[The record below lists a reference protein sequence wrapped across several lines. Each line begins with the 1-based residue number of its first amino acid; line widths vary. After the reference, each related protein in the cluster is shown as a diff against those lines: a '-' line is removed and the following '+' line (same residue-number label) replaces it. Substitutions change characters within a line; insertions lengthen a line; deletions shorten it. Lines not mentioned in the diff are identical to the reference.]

1 MGVLQL
7 LTTGRWESAPGG
19 PVDAAAAPSVSGG
32 LGTYTWDPLMGS
44 VSRTLAMS
52 LPTVGRARDVL
63 AGALSQVPLRAYL
76 FDRIT
81 GTYSQ
86 HPAPP
91 TWLDRPDPDRTRGA
105 LIADVLD
112 DLVFQGQAYL
122 HVRHRDAAGF
132 PDQFRVLPVENLGA
146 TMSADGLTVTAYTWG
161 TLTIP
166 ARDVVRIESV
176 QSAALQHGW
185 GAIETAQRLED
196 AAQRFA
202 STEVPAGWLQQ
213 TGGIPLTPAEQR
225 AMGDTFAKAR
235 HTNTV
240 AVLSEHVTWHESSYD
255 PSRLQLTEARQHA
268 ATDLA
273 RVMNVPAAIVHAPSN
288 DSLTYANA
296 QDQRSDLW
304 TFGLAPIAHAIA
316 STLSGPNV
324 TPRGTVVRFDPSDT
338 LADPFPTE
346 GSQTNDAA
354 ATSDPEQ

>member
-7 LTTGRWESAPGG
+7 LTTGRWESAPGR
-19 PVDAAAAPSVSGG
+19 VVNAAAPTVSASP
-32 LGTYTWDPLMGS
+32 LATYSWDPLLGA
-44 VSRTLAMS
+44 VSRDLAMA

-81 GTYSQ
+81 HTYTQ

-91 TWLDRPDPDRTRGA
+91 TWLERPDPDRTRGA

-112 DLVFQGQAYL
+112 DLVFHAQAYL
-122 HVRHRDAAGF
+122 WIRRRDSAGF
-132 PDQFRVLPVENLGA
+132 PDQFRWMPVEELGA
-146 TMSADGLTVTAYTWG
+146 TSSADGLTVTGYTWRNFD
-161 TLTIP
+161 IP
-166 ARDVVRIESV
+166 ARDVVRIEGV
-176 QSAALQHGW
+176 QSAALAHGY

-213 TGGIPLTPAEQR
+213 TGGVPLTSSER
-225 AMGDTFAKAR
+225 TAMAAQFAAAR
-235 HTNTV
+235 QTNTV
-240 AVLSEHVTWHESSYD
+240 AMLSEHVSWNESSYD

-273 RVMNVPAAIVHAPSN
+273 RVMNVPAAVVHAPSN

-296 QDQRSDLW
+296 NDQRSDLW

-324 TPRGTVVRFDPSDT
+324 TPRGTVIRFDPTDT
-338 LADPFPTE
+338 LADPFPKE
-346 GSQTNDAA
+346 GTTDDAPA
-354 ATSDPEQ
+354 ADADQ